1 MSVASAFERH
11 VHYSRGVLRIC
22 DDLYHLDSYS
32 RVLIVAFG
40 RSAHEMCEAM
50 AAQLG
55 ALGGGI
61 ISATE
66 RVGRPQVAGF
76 RYFHGGAEVPNEES
90 LRAAEAILKS
100 LAALD
105 AKALVIYLISAGSAM
120 VEAPV
125 DETISLQDLVATYK
139 VLTESEVSP
148 EEARAILK
156 HLSAIKGGRMALA
169 VGSPQTQQV
178 SIIYI
183 GRVEQSSQVACG
195 ATMPDASSVDEC
207 YEIAARFGLTAKFPP
222 SIRQLFVRRAL
233 EDTPDKEHPG
243 FHNCRWWTIA

>member
-1 MSVASAFERH
+1 MSVASAFDRH

-40 RSAHEMCEAM
+40 RSAHEMCEALTS
-50 AAQLG
+50 QLG
-55 ALGGGI
+55 PLGAGI

-66 RVGRPQVAGF
+66 RVGRAQVAGF
-76 RYFHGGAEVPNEES
+76 RYFHGGAEVPNDES
-90 LRAAEAILKS
+90 LRAANTILKA
-100 LAALD
+100 LAGLD
-105 AKALVIYLISAGSAM
+105 AKGLVIYLISAGSAM
-120 VEAPV
+120 VEAPI
-125 DETISLQDLVATYK
+125 DEGISLQDLIDTYK
-139 VLTESEVSP
+139 LLTESAVAP

-169 VGSPQTQQV
+169 VGSPQAQQV
-178 SIIYI
+178 SIIYV

-195 ATMPDASSVDEC
+195 ATMPDASSVEEC
-207 YEIAARFGLTAKFPP
+207 YEIAARFGLVNKFPA
-222 SIRQLFVRRAL
+222 SIRGLFERRAL

-243 FHNCRWWTIA
+243 FHNCRWWTVA